1 MREPLDHN
9 KTSLTHV
16 ATATVAAWMDGIGCK
31 PVETEVP
38 VEDGWILDLA
48 GIWSP
53 TLTEARQSKLLKAL
67 MSHEANFNSFEAMAH
82 MTRAFGGRFTVG
94 VEVKTSR
101 ADFMKDMG
109 RKYGSLTKPA
119 TLRPVAHLSILA
131 CPASVLGSD
140 IVRDWAVLRLSES
153 CERVVKFDG
162 QWHVTP
168 QHPYQIENLM
178 AGVAIRRD
186 HATRYAAMRRWLKS
200 YRAGNRDRFK
210 TLRKVSLHQGG
221 AA

>member
-1 MREPLDHN
+1 MNKPEPIDAN
-9 KTSLTHV
+9 KSALTHV

-38 VEDGWILDLA
+38 VEGGWILDLA

-53 TLTEARQSKLLKAL
+53 TITEAKKSKLLKAL
-67 MSHEANFNSFEAMAH
+67 VEREAMFNSFQAMTH
-82 MTRAFGGRFTVG
+82 LVRAFGGRFTVG

-101 ADFMKDMG
+101 ADYLRDVG
-109 RKYGSLTKPA
+109 RKYGTLVKPA
-119 TLRPVAHLSILA
+119 TLRPVAHLMILA
-131 CPASVLGSD
+131 CPASVLGGD

-153 CERVVKFDG
+153 CERVIKFDG
-162 QWHVTP
+162 QWHACP

-186 HATRYAAMRRWLKS
+186 HQTRYASIRRWSKL
-200 YRAGNRDRFK
+200 YRAQAR
-210 TLRKVSLHQGG
+210 G
-221 AA
+221 A